1 MNQRVSLVK
10 LALGGLWCRLNGA
23 RTAPVS
29 EEARQRFDSEYDAI
43 LAEIAAS
50 VASTNAAR
58 RGAARGQ

>member
-1 MNQRVSLVK
+1 MNQKVSLVK
-10 LALGGLWCRLNGA
+10 LALGGFWCRLNGA
-23 RTAPVS
+23 GAPLVS

-58 RGAARGQ
+58 RGAARDQ